1 MAFEF
6 KNIKHGSN
14 IVELGPGYSLHEEI
28 TAPMI
33 AAFGEK
39 DLEDSNFSLGWAFID
54 KPLVIIDDSHK
65 HDHNQVLFFIGGNP
79 NNAVD
84 FDAEIEL
91 TLDGKV
97 HLITYA
103 ACIYVPKGLMHCP
116 LIVKSLT
123 KPLVFIDI
131 RY

>member
-39 DLEDSNFSLGWAFID
+39 DLEDSDLPPVVI
-54 KPLVIIDDSHK
+54 PL
-65 HDHNQVLFFIGGNP
+65 L
-79 NNAVD
+79 
-84 FDAEIEL
+84 
-91 TLDGKV
+91 
-97 HLITYA
+97 
-103 ACIYVPKGLMHCP
+103 
-116 LIVKSLT
+116 KSQ
-123 KPLVFIDI
+123 LV
-131 RY
+131 